1 VLEKGEVV
9 GVLGRTRLLEALRDR
24 GVNVPVGEVM
34 ESDFQMASADEELD
48 AALGRIEPG
57 RATLL
62 PVILNRQLVGLL
74 TTENVG
80 EFYMIRRALSEGAGH
95 RPPVPPVIRIP
106 RVMPPPPPLPIRQPS
121 S

>member
-1 VLEKGEVV
+1 
-9 GVLGRTRLLEALRDR
+9 
-24 GVNVPVGEVM
+24 
-34 ESDFQMASADEELD
+34 MASAEEELD

-74 TTENVG
+74 TAENVG
-80 EFYMIRRALSEGAGH
+80 EFYMIRRALSGGGSR
-95 RPPVPPVIRIP
+95 RPPAPPVIRIP
-106 RVMPPPPPLPIRQPS
+106 RVMPPPLPIRQPS